1 MYNETLRLVAQLPQR
16 RPTPALPGR
25 LEQLFRQLAVGDG
38 PVQELEDEI
47 WHLWM
52 QHPHRA
58 ASRALDRAAD
68 DIAGQR
74 FDLAET
80 RLHRLR
86 RACPDFPE
94 AWNKSATLYYVLERD
109 EDSVQAIH
117 RTLEL
122 EPRHFGAL
130 SALGEICLGCGDRDA
145 AMLAFQAALRINPH
159 LESARAS
166 LEALLQPS
174 ARNLH

>member
-1 MYNETLRLVAQLPQR
+1 MYSETLRLVAHLPQR
-16 RPTPALPGR
+16 RPMASLPAR
-25 LEQLFRQLAVGDG
+25 LEQLFRRLAAGDAAAH
-38 PVQELEDEI
+38 ELEDEI

-58 ASRALDRAAD
+58 ASRALDLAAD

-80 RLHRLR
+80 RLHYLV

-94 AWNKSATLYYVLERD
+94 AWNKSATLYYLMERD
-109 EDSVQAIH
+109 EESVQAIH

-130 SALGEICLGCGDRDA
+130 SALGEICMGLGDRDA
-145 AMLAFQAALRINPH
+145 ALLTFSTALRINPH
-159 LESARAS
+159 LDSARAS
-166 LEALLQPS
+166 MEQLLEGGS
-174 ARNLH
+174 GSVH

>member
-1 MYNETLRLVAQLPQR
+1 MYSETLRLVAHLPQR
-16 RPTPALPGR
+16 RPAATLPGR
-25 LEQLFRQLAVGDG
+25 LEQLFRHLAAGD
-38 PVQELEDEI
+38 VLATDLEDEI

-58 ASRALDRAAD
+58 ASQALDRAAD

-80 RLHRLR
+80 RLHYLL

-94 AWNKSATLYYVLERD
+94 AWNKSATLYYLMERD
-109 EDSVQAIH
+109 EESVQAIH

-130 SALGEICLGCGDRDA
+130 SALGEICMGRGDRDA
-145 AMLAFQAALRINPH
+145 ALMAFSAALRINPH
-159 LESARAS
+159 LDSARSSVAQ
-166 LEALLQPS
+166 LLGGGTDS
-174 ARNLH
+174 VH

>member
-1 MYNETLRLVAQLPQR
+1 MYSETLRLVAHLPQR
-16 RPTPALPGR
+16 RPAHVLPGR
-25 LEQLFRQLAVGDG
+25 LEQLFRHLAAGDAPG
-38 PVQELEDEI
+38 PDVEDEI

-58 ASRALDRAAD
+58 ASLALDRAAD

-80 RLHRLR
+80 RLHHLL

-94 AWNKSATLYYVLERD
+94 AWNKSATLYYLMERD
-109 EDSVQAIH
+109 EESVQAIH

-130 SALGEICLGCGDRDA
+130 SALGEICMGRGDRDA
-145 AMLAFQAALRINPH
+145 ALMAFSAALRINPH

-166 LEALLQPS
+166 VEQLLRDGTS
-174 ARNLH
+174 GVH

>member
-1 MYNETLRLVAQLPQR
+1 MYSETLRLVAHLPQR
-16 RPTPALPGR
+16 RPAPTLPGR
-25 LEQLFRQLAVGDG
+25 LHQLFRHLAL
-38 PVQELEDEI
+38 EHAAANALEDEI

-52 QHPHRA
+52 QHPHHA
-58 ASRALDRAAD
+58 ASRALDRAAT

-80 RLHRLR
+80 RLHYLL

-94 AWNKSATLYYVLERD
+94 AWNKSATLYYLMERD
-109 EDSVQAIH
+109 DESVLAIH

-130 SALGEICLGCGDRDA
+130 CALGEICIGGGDRDA
-145 AMLAFQAALRINPH
+145 ALLAFSAALRINPH
-159 LESARAS
+159 LDSARISVAH
-166 LEALLQPS
+166 LLAGGKDS
-174 ARNLH
+174 VH

>member
-1 MYNETLRLVAQLPQR
+1 MFSETLRLVAHLPQR
-16 RPTPALPGR
+16 RPVPSLPGR
-25 LEQLFRQLAVGDG
+25 LDQLFRHLAVGDCS
-38 PVQELEDEI
+38 VQALEDEI

-80 RLHRLR
+80 RLHYLL

-94 AWNKSATLYYVLERD
+94 AWNKSATLYYLMERD
-109 EDSVQAIH
+109 EESVQAIH

-130 SALGEICLGCGDRDA
+130 SALGEICMGQGDRDA
-145 AMLAFQAALRINPH
+145 ALLAFSAALRINPH
-159 LESARAS
+159 LDGARAS
-166 LEALLQPS
+166 VERLLEDGTGS
-174 ARNLH
+174 VH

>member
-1 MYNETLRLVAQLPQR
+1 MYSETLKLVAHLPQR
-16 RPTPALPGR
+16 RPAATLPMR
-25 LEQLFRQLAVGDG
+25 LEQLFRHLAVGG
-38 PVQELEDEI
+38 HAVPALEDEI

-58 ASRALDRAAD
+58 ASLALDRAAD

-80 RLHRLR
+80 RLHYLL

-94 AWNKSATLYYVLERD
+94 AWNKSATLYYLMERD
-109 EDSVQAIH
+109 EESVQAIH

-130 SALGEICLGCGDRDA
+130 SALGEICMGQGDRDA
-145 AMLAFQAALRINPH
+145 ALLALITALRINPH

-166 LEALLQPS
+166 VEQLRS
-174 ARNLH
+174 AGTDSVH